1 MMNCLFGMLNGWEI
15 ALIFVAF
22 FLIFGVKKLPAMAKS
37 LGQSIKEFKNEFE
50 QKTEPPAAVRKA
62 NEG

>member
-15 ALIFVAF
+15 ALILVVF

-37 LGQSIKEFKNEFE
+37 LGQSIKEFKNSFGEKE
-50 QKTEPPAAVRKA
+50 QPEELPKRTES
-62 NEG
+62 